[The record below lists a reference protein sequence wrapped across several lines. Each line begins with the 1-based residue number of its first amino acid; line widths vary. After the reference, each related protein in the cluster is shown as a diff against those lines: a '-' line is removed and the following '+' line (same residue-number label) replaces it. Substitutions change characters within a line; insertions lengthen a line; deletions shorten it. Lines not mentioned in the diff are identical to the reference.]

1 MKIGQQEARELAEAG
16 VLADQIEKILAASGA
31 SWGVIGVAIATAL
44 ANGAH
49 TSAPNPGRARR
60 LINETHV
67 LARQLLVELGNEALS
82 EAVKDRMAELIG
94 QTTGRAWAGSRDRQL
109 ELRDKVLDLLRGEQ
123 RIDVAAVMQT
133 ILANMVCDRAESL
146 EHADR
151 GLAAVTGD
159 MRRVAIE
166 RFDSGLHAASPA
178 HGRA

>member
-16 VLADQIEKILAASGA
+16 ILADQIEKILAASGA
-31 SWGVIGVAIATAL
+31 SWGVIGVALATAL

-60 LINETHV
+60 LINETHA
-67 LARQLLVELGNEALS
+67 LSRQLLVELGNEALS
-82 EAVKDRMAELIG
+82 DAVKDRMAELIG
-94 QTTGRAWAGSRDRQL
+94 QTTGRAWAGSRERQGQL
-109 ELRDKVLDLLRGEQ
+109 VDKILDTVRGEQ
-123 RIDVAAVMQT
+123 RIDVVAATET
-133 ILANMVCDRAESL
+133 ILANIVCDRAESL

-151 GLAAVTGD
+151 GLSAVMGD

-166 RFDSGLHAASPA
+166 RFDSGLHAAAPA